1 MCGSPQYVAPE
12 VLAMGEGNKE
22 YSSSVDMWSV
32 GVILFI
38 LLSGYSPFDD
48 DNDAVLFE
56 KIKKGNYDAEDPI
69 WDGIS
74 PDAKDIVA
82 KLLTVDASK
91 RLSAQQALQ
100 HPWVQGNC
108 AASAS
113 DNNGSQRLQGAMDN
127 MKNMAT
133 KRDSMRKSFLG
144 DPSKSQPAAPVEEG
158 DELASYL

>member
-22 YSSSVDMWSV
+22 YSASVDMWSV

-74 PDAKDIVA
+74 TDAKDIVA

-100 HPWVQGNC
+100 HPWVQGKS
-108 AASAS
+108 AASFS
-113 DNNGSQRLQGAMDN
+113 DVGAHRLQGAMDN

-133 KRDSMRKSFLG
+133 RRDSVRKSFLG
-144 DPSKSQPAAPVEEG
+144 DPSKPQTATSGAIEE